1 MLVFLHVERVVIVP
15 AKGHRKL
22 KPFQAVLVRAPVG
35 AVAHCRISVRDE
47 LVVVGS
53 EGRPGFRST
62 LLENNYHEAAHQEC
76 RIGLLVIIQARVVVD
91 LVVLVL
97 LIIH

>member
-1 MLVFLHVERVVIVP
+1 M
-15 AKGHRKL
+15 
-22 KPFQAVLVRAPVG
+22 
-35 AVAHCRISVRDE
+35 
-47 LVVVGS
+47 VGS

-76 RIGLLVIIQARVVVD
+76 RIGLLVIVQARVVVD